1 VPFSAIYFTSYAH
14 LKKDV
19 FREGENGKKLS
30 FVETLT
36 AAGIAGMPAAYLT
49 TPADVVKTRIQ
60 SVRRLFCLSLTVLTD
75 LLVSLP
81 GSKEGLF
88 DILRYHGC
96 LQEDIN

>member
-1 VPFSAIYFTSYAH
+1 MPQLGRSPSQLQLAYSELISPNDSLLRDVPFSAIYFTSYAH

-60 SVRRLFCLSLTVLTD
+60 SVSSAIR
-75 LLVSLP
+75 
-81 GSKEGLF
+81 
-88 DILRYHGC
+88 
-96 LQEDIN
+96 Q